1 MIVSFKRFL
10 LLLILTLILL
20 TGLLSWTMHMV
31 AAPITPTYHNQGYHS
46 RNCPP
51 PPYDCW

>member
-1 MIVSFKRFL
+1 MILSLKRGL
-10 LLLILTLILL
+10 LLLLLASLLLI
-20 TGLLSWTMHMV
+20 GSLSWTFHMV
-31 AAPITPTYHNQGYHS
+31 ATPITPTYHS

>member
-1 MIVSFKRFL
+1 MILSSKRVL
-10 LLLILTLILL
+10 LLLLLASILL
-20 TGLLSWTMHMV
+20 IGLLSWTLHMV
-31 AAPITPTYHNQGYHS
+31 ATPITPTYPNTYHS